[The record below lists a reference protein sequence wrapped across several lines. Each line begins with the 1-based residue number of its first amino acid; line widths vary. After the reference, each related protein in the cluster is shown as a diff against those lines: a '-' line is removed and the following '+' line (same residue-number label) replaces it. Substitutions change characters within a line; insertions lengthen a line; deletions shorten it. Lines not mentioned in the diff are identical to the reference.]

1 MEYGEK
7 LRAVLPA
14 GGSGGQLY
22 VYASLGSTNTRA
34 GELAQGGAPEGTL
47 VVADQQTGGRG
58 RRGAKWHTPP
68 GKAIAMSLVLRPPVA
83 GLEWTGLGSVALVE
97 ALAAFGVEARIKWP
111 NDVLASDRKVA
122 GILAEAAWDGARL
135 DHVILGIG
143 VNVGRGAAPD
153 ASQVDYPATDLE
165 SATGNA
171 IDRVLLLAEVVRSI
185 DRWRPKVPS
194 PAFLRAWDRALAFK
208 GEWIEL
214 NTDAGT
220 IQGTLT
226 GLGPEGEAVIEQE
239 DGASLVLGSA
249 AWGLRRHAQPG
260 GPGRRV
266 RGHSTEPGDQ
276 RSG

>member
-185 DRWRPKVPS
+185 DRWRPMVPS
-194 PAFLRAWDRALAFK
+194 PTFLGAWDRALAFK
-208 GEWIEL
+208 GEWIKLE
-214 NTDAGT
+214 TDAGS
-220 IQGTLT
+220 ILGRLT
-226 GLGPEGEAVIEQE
+226 GLGPEGEAVIEQK
-239 DGASLVLGSA
+239 DGATLVLGSE

-260 GPGRRV
+260 GTGPRV
-266 RGHSTEPGDQ
+266 R
-276 RSG
+276 